1 MSNSQRLVLAII
13 DFLNQSIDDGTV
25 KADDKESLEVA
36 IQCIGE
42 AFGVDPSN
50 ESQKKE
56 LSIKPATLQTIFDVF
71 MKTRSR
77 VNAASEPEVKKAAT
91 AEEKA
96 QADKLKAE
104 GNSLMSAKKYDDA
117 IEAYTKAIAL
127 DPSNPVYYSNRA
139 AAYSSKQDHLSAVG
153 DAEMAISVDP
163 KFIKA
168 YHRLGHAQF
177 CLGDFQQAADAFE
190 RGLKLDPSNASLKSG
205 LQNAKA
211 RIAEE
216 PAASTSAVPEAGG
229 SGGGMPDLSSMA
241 NMMRGMG
248 GGGGAG
254 AGPDAGGA
262 PGMPD
267 IAAMMQNPQMRKMAE
282 DMMKNGTLQQLMSNP
297 AIMNMMSGLTGG
309 GGAGG
314 AGGGGM
320 PDMAE
325 LMNNPMLRNLASQFG
340 GGGAGR

>member
-42 AFGVDPSN
+42 AFGVDPTN
-50 ESQKKE
+50 ESQQKE

-163 KFIKA
+163 KFIK
-168 YHRLGHAQF
+168 
-177 CLGDFQQAADAFE
+177 
-190 RGLKLDPSNASLKSG
+190 LDPSNASLKSG

-229 SGGGMPDLSSMA
+229 SGGMPDLSSMA
-241 NMMRGMG
+241 NMMRGMGG

-297 AIMNMMSGLTGG
+297 AIMNMVRLGLCLLDVRLLTF
-309 GGAGG
+309 
-314 AGGGGM
+314 
-320 PDMAE
+320 E
-325 LMNNPMLRNLASQFG
+325 CR
-340 GGGAGR
+340 

>member
-36 IQCIGE
+36 SACDLRSIARTFDLTDIRVPSPVQCIGE

-127 DPSNPVYYSNRA
+127 DLRP
-139 AAYSSKQDHLSAVG
+139 G
-153 DAEMAISVDP
+153 VDP
-163 KFIKA
+163 GAF
-168 YHRLGHAQF
+168 
-177 CLGDFQQAADAFE
+177 AARA
-190 RGLKLDPSNASLKSG
+190 
-205 LQNAKA
+205 
-211 RIAEE
+211 
-216 PAASTSAVPEAGG
+216 PAALRDGLRRKGDRLIYALPSDTPRERLALAAR
-229 SGGGMPDLSSMA
+229 LL
-241 NMMRGMG
+241 
-248 GGGGAG
+248 GAF
-254 AGPDAGGA
+254 A
-262 PGMPD
+262 
-267 IAAMMQNPQMRKMAE
+267 
-282 DMMKNGTLQQLMSNP
+282 
-297 AIMNMMSGLTGG
+297 
-309 GGAGG
+309 
-314 AGGGGM
+314 
-320 PDMAE
+320 
-325 LMNNPMLRNLASQFG
+325 
-340 GGGAGR
+340 

>member
-25 KADDKESLEVA
+25 KSDDKESLEVA

-42 AFGVDPSN
+42 AFGVDPTN
-50 ESQKKE
+50 NTQAKE

-77 VNAASEPEVKKAAT
+77 VQAAPEPEVKKAASP
-91 AEEKA
+91 ADKA

-104 GNSLMSAKKYDDA
+104 GNALMSAKKYDDA
-117 IEAYTKAIAL
+117 IAAYTRALAL

-139 AAYSSKQDHLSAVG
+139 AAHSSKQDHLSAVG

-163 KFIKA
+163 NFTKA

-177 CLGDFQQAADAFE
+177 CLGDFAQAADAFE
-190 RGLKLDPSNASLKSG
+190 RGLKLDPSNANLKSG

-211 RIAEE
+211 RIADDDAVSTPE
-216 PAASTSAVPEAGG
+216 AAAAAGG
-229 SGGGMPDLSSMA
+229 SGGGMPDMGGLA
-241 NMMRGMG
+241 DMMRGMG
-248 GGGGAG
+248 GG
-254 AGPDAGGA
+254 AGGG
-262 PGMPD
+262 GMPD
-267 IAAMMQNPQMRKMAE
+267 MSSIMNNPQMRQMAE
-282 DMMKNGTLQQLMSNP
+282 QMMQNGSLQQLMSNP
-297 AIMNMMSGLTGG
+297 AIMNMMGGLTGGG

-325 LMNNPMLRNLASQFG
+325 LMNNPMLRNLANQFG
-340 GGGAGR
+340 GAGGAGAGR

>member
-25 KADDKESLEVA
+25 KSDDKESLEVA

-42 AFGVDPSN
+42 AFGVDPTN
-50 ESQKKE
+50 DTQKKE
-56 LSIKPATLQTIFDVF
+56 LSIKPATLQSIFDVF

-91 AEEKA
+91 ADEKA
-96 QADKLKAE
+96 KADKLKAE
-104 GNSLMSAKKYDDA
+104 GNSLMSAKKYDEA
-117 IEAYTKAIAL
+117 IEAYTKAIGL

-163 KFIKA
+163 NFIKA

-177 CLGDFQQAADAFE
+177 CLGDFAQAADAFE
-190 RGLKLDPSNASLKSG
+190 RGLKIDPSNASLRSG
-205 LQNAKA
+205 LTNAKA
-211 RIAEE
+211 RISEE
-216 PAASTSAVPEAGG
+216 PAASTAAPEAGG
-229 SGGGMPDLSSMA
+229 SGGGMPDLGAMA

-254 AGPDAGGA
+254 GAGGGGG
-262 PGMPD
+262 GMPD
-267 IAAMMQNPQMRKMAE
+267 IASMMQNPQMRQMAE

-314 AGGGGM
+314 SGGGM

-325 LMNNPMLRNLASQFG
+325 LMNNPMLRNL
-340 GGGAGR
+340 

>member
-168 YHRLGHAQF
+168 YHRLG
-177 CLGDFQQAADAFE
+177 CVCCVLDRRRGTDLQAATHSSAWATSS
-190 RGLKLDPSNASLKSG
+190 RPPTPSS
-205 LQNAKA
+205 
-211 RIAEE
+211 
-216 PAASTSAVPEAGG
+216 AASSSTHPTQASSPASRTPRHASPRSPPHPPPLSPKQAAAAAACPTSAPW
-229 SGGGMPDLSSMA
+229 
-241 NMMRGMG
+241 
-248 GGGGAG
+248 
-254 AGPDAGGA
+254 
-262 PGMPD
+262 
-267 IAAMMQNPQMRKMAE
+267 Q
-282 DMMKNGTLQQLMSNP
+282 T
-297 AIMNMMSGLTGG
+297 
-309 GGAGG
+309 
-314 AGGGGM
+314 
-320 PDMAE
+320 
-325 LMNNPMLRNLASQFG
+325 
-340 GGGAGR
+340 